1 MKKKVINRTICLSFI
16 TYLIILLWAIVFK
29 FNAEWVKEVRIYELQ
44 DSYLERVSLIY
55 LPFYNMFNQFKKGV
69 YFDLDYF
76 MNIIVYIP
84 LGLFLK
90 YYLKD
95 KNKLIIFIIVMS
107 SFIFELEQSITCI
120 GGCDGTDFAMNV
132 IGGIIGIYLFKLFS
146 KINIKYIFYINLV
159 ALIIFIP
166 LAVYSIVNTI
176 INFDLYL
183 L

>member
-29 FNAEWVKEVRIYELQ
+29 FNAEWVKEVRLYELNYT
-44 DSYLERVSLIY
+44 YLERINLGYI
-55 LPFYNMFNQFKKGV
+55 PFYNIFSQFKKGV
-69 YFDLDYF
+69 YFNLDYF
-76 MNIIVYIP
+76 INIVIYIP

-95 KNKLIIFIIVMS
+95 KNKLIIFIIVGS
-107 SFIFELEQSITCI
+107 SFLFELEQSITCI
-120 GGCDGTDFAMNV
+120 GGCDGSDFAMNV
-132 IGGIIGIYLFKLFS
+132 IGGMIGIYLFKLFS

-159 ALIIFIP
+159 ALIIFLP
-166 LAVYSIVNTI
+166 LTVYSIVNTI